1 MGFLDTLTGKTG
13 KRVAGETLAY
23 NQGQANEGY
32 AANKGYAQQGYGAAT
47 GRLNPYAEAGGNAFT
62 QYQNMLGLN
71 GGQAQQGAMGQ
82 YQQFNPYRAA
92 STQRLMQAG
101 DRRAAATGQ
110 FGSGLNALARARVAD
125 DGEMRDYENYM
136 GRLQQMGGMG
146 MGAAGQMAG
155 YDMNNAQN
163 MIGIEGQYRNALTGA
178 RNNYAQQYT
187 QADTAGVQ
195 NIIGLGTAAAQ
206 LAMGMPPTSLGS
218 MGKGQQVYSQPGN
231 AMNGGWSTTANMAPQ
246 GNNFS
251 NFLSGLGF

>member
-13 KRVAGETLAY
+13 KRVAAETMAY
-23 NQGQANEGY
+23 KQDQANEGY

-47 GRLNPYAEAGGNAFT
+47 GRLNPYAQAGGNAFT

-82 YQQFNPYRAA
+82 YQQFNPYRQAA
-92 STQRLMQAG
+92 TQRLMQAG

-146 MGAAGQMAG
+146 YGAAGQLAG
-155 YDMNNAQN
+155 YDMGNAQN
-163 MIGIEGQYRNALTGA
+163 RIGIENAFRQGNISNMTNYNNALDRA
-178 RNNYAQQYT
+178 NSSSAQSL
-187 QADTAGVQ
+187 
-195 NIIGLGTAAAQ
+195 IGLGG
-206 LAMGMPPTSLGS
+206 LA
-218 MGKGQQVYSQPGN
+218 
-231 AMNGGWSTTANMAPQ
+231 
-246 GNNFS
+246 
-251 NFLSGLGF
+251 LSGFMPGAGGVSAFGNIAGGLSGMMGGGGANSFTPQQMQSMDGYF